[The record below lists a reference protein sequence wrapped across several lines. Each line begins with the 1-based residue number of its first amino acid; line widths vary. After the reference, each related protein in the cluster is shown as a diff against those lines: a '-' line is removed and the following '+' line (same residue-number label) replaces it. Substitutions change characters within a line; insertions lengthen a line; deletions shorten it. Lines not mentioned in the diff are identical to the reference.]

1 MSEKERQQTEYTN
14 ENVVW
19 RKNPCKELADRFLI
33 DLGSFNK
40 EVRQKL
46 AQILY
51 IIWFELDKW

>member
-1 MSEKERQQTEYTN
+1 MKTGS
-14 ENVVW
+14 
-19 RKNPCKELADRFLI
+19 KELTDQFLI

-51 IIWFELDKW
+51 IIWFELDK